1 MEKEKELKRMTTELP
16 VYAINATMKLT
27 KGQNL
32 AKLKDWSCGNQR
44 TEKRLPVYSN
54 KGIYIP
60 KFENMDYDTVMLQ
73 RQLYE

>member
-1 MEKEKELKRMTTELP
+1 MEKEKELKRMTIESPAYVL
-16 VYAINATMKLT
+16 NATMKLT
-27 KGQNL
+27 KAQNL
-32 AKLKDWSCGNQR
+32 ANLKDWNCGNQR